1 MLDIVACIVTYR
13 SAVEEVAAAVRS
25 FYDTTLNVHLMIV
38 DNDSGEEYIS
48 ALKAA
53 VDPRAEIIPSGRNG
67 GFGFGNNISIMRA
80 PACRYFL
87 CLNPDVVIHHG
98 TLEALADYMDNHQDV
113 GVCTPKTL
121 YEDGRLQPLNKRQP
135 TVFDLFARRFLPA
148 YIQRIPFVQQRMD
161 AYMMLDVGY
170 EHEVD
175 VPFMTG
181 CFMFFRKEILDR
193 VGGFDER
200 YFMYLEDA
208 DITIRTRAISRAVYV
223 PHATIMHRWKRGSH
237 TSKKLFM
244 VMLHSMWIY
253 FNTYG
258 WKAW

>member
-1 MLDIVACIVTYR
+1 MFDVVACIVTYR
-13 SAVEEVAAAVRS
+13 SAVEEVAAAVAS
-25 FYDTTLNVHLMIV
+25 FYDTSLNVHLMIV
-38 DNDSGEEYIS
+38 DNESGEEYLA

-53 VDPRAEIIPSGRNG
+53 VDPRAEIISSGRNG
-67 GFGFGNNISIMRA
+67 GFGFGNNSGIMRSA
-80 PACRYFL
+80 PCHYFL
-87 CLNPDVVIHHG
+87 CLNPDVVIHKG
-98 TLEALADYMDNHQDV
+98 SLETLKTYMDMHADV

-121 YEDGRLQPLNKRQP
+121 YEDGTLQPLNKRQP
-135 TVFDLFARRFLPA
+135 TIFDLFARRFLPT
-148 YIQRIPFVQQRMD
+148 YIQRIPMIQHRME

-170 EHEVD
+170 DHEVD

-181 CFMFFRKEILDR
+181 CFMFFRKNILDR

-208 DITIRTRAISRAVYV
+208 DISIRTRAISRAVYV
-223 PHATIMHRWKRGSH
+223 PHATITHRWKRGSH
-237 TSKKLFM
+237 NSKKLFL

>member
-1 MLDIVACIVTYR
+1 MYDIVACIVTYC
-13 SAVEEVAAAVRS
+13 SSVEEVAAAIAS
-25 FYDTTLNVHLMIV
+25 FYDTTLHVHAIIV
-38 DNDSGEEYIS
+38 DNDSGEDYLAS
-48 ALKAA
+48 LRQA
-53 VDPRAEIIPSGRNG
+53 VDARAEIISSGRNG
-67 GFGFGNNISIMRA
+67 GFGFGNNIGIMRA
-80 PACRYFL
+80 PACQYFL
-87 CLNPDVVIHHG
+87 CLNPDVVIHQD
-98 TLEALADYMDNHQDV
+98 TLRILKDYMESHPDV

-135 TVFDLFARRFLPA
+135 SVLDLFARRFLPT
-148 YIQRIPFVQQRMD
+148 YIQHIPAVQQRMD

-170 EHEVD
+170 DHEVD

-181 CFMFFRKEILDR
+181 CFMLFRKSILDR

-223 PHATIMHRWKRGSH
+223 PYATIMHRWKRGSH
-237 TSKKLFM
+237 SSKKLFM

-258 WKAW
+258 WKLW